1 MNTSECLICYEE
13 IKTNNCCITECNH
26 AFCLTC
32 MIKASLKKKE
42 CPYCRDKLFKNECKD
57 IDVEVDEDVE
67 ENIIGEIEFSENG
80 ESDSD
85 YEPEINLDINIISF
99 RNHIFTNSYLK
110 KNIQYQSYRYLF
122 CGELD
127 DDYVNRFKNC
137 DIELFQEIPIK
148 CQNFEF
154 TNENKKVIYNLF
166 FSNSNNI
173 YGFAKAYKN
182 SKKRKNKKELEKKF
196 LNKAIERIKSIEI
209 KVKKNKSKKN
219 KKEKVNKNRSLK
231 F

>member
-1 MNTSECLICYEE
+1 
-13 IKTNNCCITECNH
+13 
-26 AFCLTC
+26 

-42 CPYCRDKLFKNECKD
+42 CPYCRDKLLKNECKD
-57 IDVEVDEDVE
+57 IDVEDEEDEIE
-67 ENIIGEIEFSENG
+67 ENVIEEMEFSENG

-85 YEPEINLDINIISF
+85 YEPEINIDRIIISF

-110 KNIQYQSYRYLF
+110 KKIKYQSYRYLF

-127 DDYVNRFKNC
+127 DDYINRFKNC
-137 DIELFQEIPIK
+137 DLELFQEIPIK
-148 CQNFEF
+148 CPNFEF
-154 TNENKKVIYNLF
+154 TNEDKKVIYDLF
-166 FSNSNNI
+166 FNNSKDI
-173 YGFAKAYKN
+173 YSFAKSYKKF
-182 SKKRKNKKELEKKF
+182 KKIKNKKLLEEKF

-219 KKEKVNKNRSLK
+219 KKEKINKNRALK